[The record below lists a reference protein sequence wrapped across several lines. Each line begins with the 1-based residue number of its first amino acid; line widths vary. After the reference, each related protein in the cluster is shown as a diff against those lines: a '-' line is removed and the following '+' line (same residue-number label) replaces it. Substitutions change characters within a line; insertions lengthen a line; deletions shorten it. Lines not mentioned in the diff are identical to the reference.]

1 MAKVSSS
8 AMWSATGMA
17 NVQASAIPAYLK
29 DKGLYDGSAFIND
42 PDACSIY
49 QEAPFQNTN
58 LCSQGL
64 LFLDF
69 AKALCRAEMVNAG
82 IAVGAYSVNK
92 TGNCLAEWVYND
104 CFTLASAPSAPTGNS
119 LCLSYDNTTGYFG
132 ASVGMGSVDVT
143 RVGYA
148 PFFFAMWGLFLQN
161 IDGFENA
168 FTRYCNTPE
177 QNDKLRQKLA
187 CKMSGTI
194 HDAMQKD

>member
-143 RVGYA
+143 RGRLCAVLLCNVGSVPPEYRW
-148 PFFFAMWGLFLQN
+148 FRECFHTVLQH
-161 IDGFENA
+161 A
-168 FTRYCNTPE
+168 
-177 QNDKLRQKLA
+177 
-187 CKMSGTI
+187 
-194 HDAMQKD
+194 

>member
-69 AKALCRAEMVNAG
+69 AKALCRAMGVSPRKVSDTD
-82 IAVGAYSVNK
+82 AVFPYILVPRRDGKCRYH
-92 TGNCLAEWVYND
+92 GRRI
-104 CFTLASAPSAPTGNS
+104 F
-119 LCLSYDNTTGYFG
+119 
-132 ASVGMGSVDVT
+132 
-143 RVGYA
+143 RQ
-148 PFFFAMWGLFLQN
+148 QN
-161 IDGFENA
+161 
-168 FTRYCNTPE
+168 R
-177 QNDKLRQKLA
+177 
-187 CKMSGTI
+187 
-194 HDAMQKD
+194 

>member
-82 IAVGAYSVNK
+82 IAVGAYSVNI
-92 TGNCLAEWVYND
+92 TTALRWHPHRPHLPAIR
-104 CFTLASAPSAPTGNS
+104 FASATIIRQGISVP
-119 LCLSYDNTTGYFG
+119 LS
-132 ASVGMGSVDVT
+132 VWVPLM
-143 RVGYA
+143 
-148 PFFFAMWGLFLQN
+148 
-161 IDGFENA
+161 
-168 FTRYCNTPE
+168 
-177 QNDKLRQKLA
+177 
-187 CKMSGTI
+187 
-194 HDAMQKD
+194 

>member
-92 TGNCLAEWVYND
+92 TLLNGSITTALRWHPHRLHLPAIR
-104 CFTLASAPSAPTGNS
+104 FASATIIRQGISVP
-119 LCLSYDNTTGYFG
+119 LS
-132 ASVGMGSVDVT
+132 VWVPLM
-143 RVGYA
+143 
-148 PFFFAMWGLFLQN
+148 
-161 IDGFENA
+161 
-168 FTRYCNTPE
+168 
-177 QNDKLRQKLA
+177 
-187 CKMSGTI
+187 
-194 HDAMQKD
+194 

>member
-92 TGNCLAEWVYND
+92 TGN
-104 CFTLASAPSAPTGNS
+104 
-119 LCLSYDNTTGYFG
+119 
-132 ASVGMGSVDVT
+132 
-143 RVGYA
+143 
-148 PFFFAMWGLFLQN
+148 
-161 IDGFENA
+161 
-168 FTRYCNTPE
+168 
-177 QNDKLRQKLA
+177 
-187 CKMSGTI
+187 
-194 HDAMQKD
+194 